1 MVESVQM
8 DKASRME
15 YALTVQISIASL
27 VDLMQMFA
35 KHAMMDS
42 IMQMVNARDVMLI
55 NYALNVIILESAY
68 NATISLL
75 SIKMANAQDALETK
89 DVMSVIH
96 MVALNAQMDTL

>member
-1 MVESVQM
+1 
-8 DKASRME
+8 
-15 YALTVQISIASL
+15 
-27 VDLMQMFA
+27 
-35 KHAMMDS
+35 
-42 IMQMVNARDVMLI
+42 MVNARDVMLI